1 MSPSRRQS
9 PIYLITG
16 LIIGLLVGLFYSWV
30 YSPVGVLETELYTL
44 RSDFKDDYRGLIA
57 SAYLA
62 NSDLGRAQSRLD
74 LLQDEDSIRALTVQ
88 AQREL
93 GQEGSDLI
101 ARALG
106 ILAAD
111 IGNGFSGNPE
121 ISPSNTP
128 IPTETQISAPTIT
141 QTAGPSKTPTLT
153 LTPLASRTPTPTVG
167 AAFILRDYTLV
178 CESAYQETSLI
189 MVRVFN
195 SANQPVP
202 GEKIVASWD
211 QGQDSFFTGLKI
223 EFGLGYADFEMS
235 PDTSYTIRIA
245 DGGESLP
252 GLSPLECE
260 NDDGDRWL
268 GSWSVNFTQP

>member
-128 IPTETQISAPTIT
+128 IPTETQISSPTIT

-223 EFGLGYADFEMS
+223 EFGLGYADFEM
-235 PDTSYTIRIA
+235 
-245 DGGESLP
+245 
-252 GLSPLECE
+252 
-260 NDDGDRWL
+260 
-268 GSWSVNFTQP
+268 